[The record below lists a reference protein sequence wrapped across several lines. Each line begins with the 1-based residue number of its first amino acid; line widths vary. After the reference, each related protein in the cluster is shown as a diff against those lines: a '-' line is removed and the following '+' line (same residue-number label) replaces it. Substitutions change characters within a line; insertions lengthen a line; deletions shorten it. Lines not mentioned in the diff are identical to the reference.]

1 MGSFVDLTG
10 QVFSRLTVLSRAE
23 DGKHQVVRWNCQC
36 ECGNQVIVQASKLR
50 SGNTRSC
57 KCLLKET
64 TTRRLTTHGQS
75 VSKQRN
81 RSEMSREYRAWISMK
96 DRVARP
102 KQDCYRNVTI
112 CDRWLNS
119 FENFLEDM
127 GTAPGYN
134 YQLDRIDNRKGYS
147 PDNCRWLTHKENQ
160 RNKTDNV
167 VIEWQGQKRCL
178 IEWSEI
184 LEPKLGIKY
193 NGLQHRIQRGWSI
206 EKAFTTP
213 NTKNG

>member
-1 MGSFVDLTG
+1 
-10 QVFSRLTVLSRAE
+10 
-23 DGKHQVVRWNCQC
+23 
-36 ECGNQVIVQASKLR
+36 
-50 SGNTRSC
+50 
-57 KCLLKET
+57 
-64 TTRRLTTHGQS
+64 
-75 VSKQRN
+75 
-81 RSEMSREYRAWISMK
+81 MK

-102 KQDCYRNVTI
+102 KQDCYKNVTI

-127 GTAPGYN
+127 GKAPSFN

-167 VIEWQGQKRCL
+167 VIEWQGQKKCL
-178 IEWSEI
+178 SEWHENLGS
-184 LEPKLGIKY
+184 KLGITY
-193 NGLQHRIQRGWSI
+193 GTLSNRIIRGWPV

-213 NTKNG
+213 NARR